1 MADKRYVVL
10 EGQKYTGKHRV
21 YVDGQEFPETELFGN
36 AENIKMAL
44 EGAKDKMGK
53 FKDGREFVSIKGK
66 DPVIEVLKTK
76 VAKK

>member
-21 YVDGQEFPETELFGN
+21 YIAGQDFPETELFGN